1 MDSILEVQN
10 LSTHLYTNKGV
21 IRAVDQVS
29 FDIGKGEI
37 FGLVGESGCGK
48 TMTAL
53 SIMGLVPSP
62 PGKIISGNV
71 LLNDKELTSMP
82 EKDLERTRGRDVSMI
97 FQDPLASLDPLQKVG
112 DQITETI
119 RTHKQVGRGEAK
131 EEAGKLLTAVGISD
145 VDVRMSQYP
154 FQMSGGMRQRVM
166 IALAI
171 CSNPSLLIADEPSTN
186 LDVTIQAQ
194 VLELIKSI
202 RDKTGTAVLLITH
215 NMGIV
220 AWICDR
226 VAIMY
231 AGQIVESGRIQDVFK
246 NPKHPY
252 TRDLLKAVPRA
263 KAIREPLNSIRGE
276 VPDLT
281 QLPSGCRYHPRCGY
295 MKAVCQSTEPP
306 IINSEGREV
315 RCLMY
320 DEELWS
326 KGEVA

>member
-1 MDSILEVQN
+1 
-10 LSTHLYTNKGV
+10 
-21 IRAVDQVS
+21 
-29 FDIGKGEI
+29 
-37 FGLVGESGCGK
+37 
-48 TMTAL
+48 
-53 SIMGLVPSP
+53 
-62 PGKIISGNV
+62 
-71 LLNDKELTSMP
+71 MP
-82 EKDLERTRGRDVSMI
+82 EKDLEKTRGEDVSMI

-119 RTHKQVGRGEAK
+119 RTHKLASRGEAK
-131 EEAGKLLTAVGISD
+131 EEAGKILTAVGISD
-145 VDVRMSQYP
+145 VEARMGQYP

-220 AWICDR
+220 AWLCDR

-231 AGQIVESGRIQDVFK
+231 AGQIVECGRSQDLFK
-246 NPKHPY
+246 NPQHPY
-252 TRDLLKAVPRA
+252 TKDLLKAVPKA
-263 KAIREPLNSIRGE
+263 KAVREPLNSIRGE

-281 QLPSGCRYHPRCGY
+281 ILPSGCRYHPRCGY

-306 IINSEGREV
+306 MIETEGRVV

-320 DEELWS
+320 DEKLWS
-326 KGEVA
+326 KVA